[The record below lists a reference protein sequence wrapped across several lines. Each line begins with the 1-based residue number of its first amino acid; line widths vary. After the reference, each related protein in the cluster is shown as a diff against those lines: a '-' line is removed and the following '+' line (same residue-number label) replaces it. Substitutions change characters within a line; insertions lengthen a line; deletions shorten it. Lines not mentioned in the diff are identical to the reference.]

1 MHDLPRLRLHH
12 TFDALKSFT
21 HIHCAFCLISEM
33 AWFQLMFKSFLRYVE
48 AFSHLLRSLESSPHL
63 HESSV
68 TIPLLNEASIPAAE
82 EPGFFSAVIVTFC
95 VSAGDVNLD
104 ACCPVVAV
112 TTASLGFEIKLISPL
127 PPRVMLAVMTLLS
140 FP

>member
-1 MHDLPRLRLHH
+1 MHDSPRLRLHH
-12 TFDALKSFT
+12 TFDALKFFT

-68 TIPLLNEASIPAAE
+68 TIPLLNEASSPAAE
-82 EPGFFSAVIVTFC
+82 PEFFSAIIVTFC
-95 VSAGDVNLD
+95 VPAGNVNLN
-104 ACCPVVAV
+104 ACPACVVFLV
-112 TTASLGFEIKLISPL
+112 PKEFKLMSPL
-127 PPRVMLAVMTLLS
+127 PPKVMLAVMTLLS